1 MSIRPRWLPSLKP
14 RATSDDRE
22 GGLRLTLKE
31 GNVDMSYIT
40 HGVSQEPLYHLS
52 AAIER
57 GDKEEAR
64 LLLTKMF
71 PHKREA
77 IEQGRF
83 SPDAKR

>member
-1 MSIRPRWLPSLKP
+1 M
-14 RATSDDRE
+14 
-22 GGLRLTLKE
+22 
-31 GNVDMSYIT
+31 DMSYIT
-40 HGVSQEPLYHLS
+40 HGVSQEPLYRLS

-64 LLLTKMF
+64 LLLAGIF